1 MDTWTFTCCDT
12 TNEIDN
18 AIRHA
23 CCPYCGVTRDR
34 AVYRRNQTRARF
46 ERHSKAVERAVT
58 RGFRNA
64 LLNLALGM

>member
-1 MDTWTFTCCDT
+1 MDTWTFHCCGT
-12 TNEIDN
+12 EHEIDN

-34 AVYRRNQTRARF
+34 AVYRRNQTRARM
-46 ERHSKAVERAVT
+46 ERQSRAVERAVT
-58 RGFRNA
+58 IGFRKA